1 MSATNGWR
9 LPAKDA
15 PQQNEDMNDED
26 GRNIAHIQ
34 STHPAERDID
44 LLLIEELNVDS
55 SFLSWIYG
63 LVWRTSYQDLTFLGA
78 WHSLT
83 HPEYGESD
91 IVVLVEGAEGR
102 KLAILILC
110 DSSRRQD

>member
-1 MSATNGWR
+1 M
-9 LPAKDA
+9 K
-15 PQQNEDMNDED
+15 DED
-26 GRNIAHIQ
+26 GWNIEHIQ

-44 LLLIEELNVDS
+44 LLLIKEPNVDS
-55 SFLSWIYG
+55 SFLSWFYG
-63 LVWRTSYQDLTFLGA
+63 LVWRTSDQDLTFLAA

-91 IVVLVEGAEGR
+91 IVVLVERAEGR
-102 KLAILILC
+102 KPAILILC